1 MVGLGEYALVEWTGV
16 DKQGVATKFYGLESM
31 NIAPLRGRI
40 DLSTKVWVQSLGS
53 NLGRC

>member
-16 DKQGVATKFYGLESM
+16 DKQGVTTKFYGLESM